1 MSTARRKQSK
11 LTPINL
17 EEMEQDPGMRG
28 MLSFLETSPAEKAR
42 LIELRDLADRQSP
55 MCQSPMG
62 LLPKSPTGE
71 PPTGGLP
78 EVADPEIVTKQS
90 NLEPPMGH
98 LPMGQSDEEVTQRPM
113 GQRPMG
119 EPPTGQ
125 LLLETATRRGS
136 PPSIEIEGVGRRRL
150 QYCSTVQDA
159 HTSGELVAYQ
169 ALWIHAKK
177 NGRADGAG
185 YIIDLSLRQ
194 LCPLWKTDHKH
205 AKHLLTALVEKQNIE
220 VIRLP
225 NYQLGLATRYRVF
238 DFGAILQRRV
248 ARGMVWV
255 VRTRTTRF
263 VALPT
268 VSRLISEQPVGHS
281 PMGELD
287 LDSESPMGEQPKP
300 PAGEQPDR
308 PMGQQPTVLNKEVIL
323 GSPERNP
330 TTTAGDPAVSVIAA
344 ILREELSTVDN
355 DAAMH
360 IVANCRAKAPDAS
373 PREFDL
379 LGRSLAQRLK
389 TIRSVENPVAIMIT
403 RLSRSFEGDAF
414 RDFREAERQL
424 KEQQIRRCQYAI
436 DDPEEFEEV
445 KQQARTKLAELENQ

>member
-1 MSTARRKQSK
+1 
-11 LTPINL
+11 
-17 EEMEQDPGMRG
+17 MEQDPGMRG
-28 MLSFLETSPAEKAR
+28 MLSFLETPPAEKAR
-42 LIELRDLADRQSP
+42 LIGLRDLADRQSP
-55 MCQSPMG
+55 MG
-62 LLPKSPTGE
+62 LLHKSPTGE
-71 PPTGGLP
+71 VPLGHLLEAAEP
-78 EVADPEIVTKQS
+78 EVVTKHEQPES
-90 NLEPPMGH
+90 PMGCS
-98 LPMGQSDEEVTQRPM
+98 PMGQSAGEPHKRPM
-113 GQRPMG
+113 GQSPQGQQSIGELRMG
-119 EPPTGQ
+119 R

-136 PPSIEIEGVGRRRL
+136 PPFIEIEGVGRRRL

-177 NGRADGAG
+177 NGRTDGTG

-205 AKHLLTALVEKQNIE
+205 AKHLLTTLVEKQNIE

-225 NYQLGLATRYRVF
+225 NYQLGLATRYRIF

-263 VALPT
+263 VELPT
-268 VSRLISEQPVGHS
+268 VRQLISEQPMGQS
-281 PMGELD
+281 PMGDLD
-287 LDSESPMGEQPKP
+287 LESESPMGEQPKP

-308 PMGQQPTVLNKEVIL
+308 PMGQQPTVLNKEVVL
-323 GSPERNP
+323 GSTEGNP
-330 TTTAGDPAVSVIAA
+330 TTITGDPAVSVITA

-355 DAAMH
+355 DAAMR

-389 TIRSVENPVAIMIT
+389 TIRSVENPVAMMIT

-424 KEQQIRRCQYAI
+424 KDQQIRRCQYAI
-436 DDPEEFEEV
+436 NDPEEFEEV
-445 KQQARTKLAELENQ
+445 KQQARAKLAELENQ

>member
-1 MSTARRKQSK
+1 
-11 LTPINL
+11 
-17 EEMEQDPGMRG
+17 
-28 MLSFLETSPAEKAR
+28 
-42 LIELRDLADRQSP
+42 
-55 MCQSPMG
+55 
-62 LLPKSPTGE
+62 
-71 PPTGGLP
+71 
-78 EVADPEIVTKQS
+78 
-90 NLEPPMGH
+90 
-98 LPMGQSDEEVTQRPM
+98 MGQWPV
-113 GQRPMG
+113 G

-177 NGRADGAG
+177 NGRADATG

-308 PMGQQPTVLNKEVIL
+308 PMGQQPTVLIKEVIL
-323 GSPERNP
+323 GSPEGNT

-445 KQQARTKLAELENQ
+445 KEQARAKLAELENQ

>member
-205 AKHLLTALVEKQNIE
+205 AKHLLTALVEKQN
-220 VIRLP
+220 
-225 NYQLGLATRYRVF
+225 T
-238 DFGAILQRRV
+238 
-248 ARGMVWV
+248 
-255 VRTRTTRF
+255 
-263 VALPT
+263 
-268 VSRLISEQPVGHS
+268 
-281 PMGELD
+281 
-287 LDSESPMGEQPKP
+287 
-300 PAGEQPDR
+300 
-308 PMGQQPTVLNKEVIL
+308 
-323 GSPERNP
+323 
-330 TTTAGDPAVSVIAA
+330 
-344 ILREELSTVDN
+344 
-355 DAAMH
+355 
-360 IVANCRAKAPDAS
+360 
-373 PREFDL
+373 
-379 LGRSLAQRLK
+379 
-389 TIRSVENPVAIMIT
+389 
-403 RLSRSFEGDAF
+403 
-414 RDFREAERQL
+414 
-424 KEQQIRRCQYAI
+424 
-436 DDPEEFEEV
+436 
-445 KQQARTKLAELENQ
+445 